1 MAAFAPFRHLIYEPV
16 EDGRPSL
23 EDQYR
28 LRQREHPRRVPD
40 SPLIS
45 NALGNALAGFKAR
58 GGGGRLK
65 GGSFAPRATSGM
77 L

>member
-1 MAAFAPFRHLIYEPV
+1 MAALAPYRHLIYEPV

-28 LRQREHPRRVPD
+28 LSQRERPRRVLE
-40 SPLIS
+40 SPLVS
-45 NALGNALAGFKAR
+45 NSIGNALAGFKAR
-58 GGGGRLK
+58 SKTSIRGGT
-65 GGSFAPRATSGM
+65 FAPRARSGM

>member
-1 MAAFAPFRHLIYEPV
+1 MPALRSIANLIYDPI

-23 EDQYR
+23 EDKYR
-28 LRQREHPRRVPD
+28 LAQRERPRSVPAP
-40 SPLIS
+40 SLVS
-45 NALGNALAGFKAR
+45 NPLGNALAGYKAR

-65 GGSFAPRATSGM
+65 GGTFAPRARSGM